1 MEIFVAILGSGALSA
16 LISGV
21 FALVRDRKAKK
32 DGVRNGIR
40 QILYDLIKTKGRDY
54 IADGEISTE
63 DLEDLIDA
71 HRIYHDELQG
81 NGFLDR
87 IMDDVRKL
95 RITK

>member
-21 FALVRDRKAKK
+21 FALIRERKAKK

-71 HRIYHDELQG
+71 HKIYHDELTG
-81 NGFLDR
+81 NGYLDH
-87 IMDDVRKL
+87 IMSEVKKL
-95 RITK
+95 RVTK